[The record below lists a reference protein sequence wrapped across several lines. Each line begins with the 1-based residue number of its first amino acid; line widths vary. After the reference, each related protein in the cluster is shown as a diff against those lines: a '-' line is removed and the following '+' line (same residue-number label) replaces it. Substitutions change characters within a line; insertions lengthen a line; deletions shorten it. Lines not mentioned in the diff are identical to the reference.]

1 MMRLLRPQRLASLYG
16 ILGPAL
22 PTDFMMR
29 ASFSASDV
37 PLNSPHGAKERRF
50 STTKEPTDSG
60 KKATDTKSLGYLSAT
75 ITADNQ
81 QS

>member
-1 MMRLLRPQRLASLYG
+1 LASLYG
-16 ILGPAL
+16 ILGPAS
-22 PTDFMMR
+22 PTNFIMR

-50 STTKEPTDSG
+50 STSKEPTDSG
-60 KKATDTKSLGYLSAT
+60 KKADTKSLGYLSAT
-75 ITADNQ
+75 TTADNQ

>member
-50 STTKEPTDSG
+50 STDSG